1 MTVQEAINRG
11 NNLLAT
17 SILGLAGFA
26 FFPEAFIEDKEI
38 YKLDDALLFIL
49 GLFAIGWFLKG
60 KNKFMRNVGPV
71 VMVWIG
77 LAIKLMG
84 FIIEM
89 HEPDDV
95 GDDIGGLILFI
106 LATALVT
113 FVYIRS
119 KKLLEK

>member
-1 MTVQEAINRG
+1 MTVSDAINRG

-26 FFPEAFIEDKEI
+26 FAPEAFIEDKEI
-38 YKLDDALLFIL
+38 YKLDDFLLFWL
-49 GLFAIGWFLKG
+49 GIFAIGWFLKG
-60 KNKFMRNVGPV
+60 KNKFTRNVGPV

-84 FIIEM
+84 FILEM
-89 HEPDDV
+89 KEADDL

-113 FVYIRS
+113 FVYIKS